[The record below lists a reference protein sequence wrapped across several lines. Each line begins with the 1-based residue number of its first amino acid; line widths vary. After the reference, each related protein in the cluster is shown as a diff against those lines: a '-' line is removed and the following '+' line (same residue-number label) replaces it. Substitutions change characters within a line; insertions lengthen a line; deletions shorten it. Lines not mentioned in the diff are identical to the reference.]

1 MTPPLRLADPEVAAA
16 LEAEARLQETALE
29 LNAAAG
35 LASPEVLAA
44 QGSLFGLKT
53 LEGYPGSRFH
63 GGHRNADVIER
74 LAVERA
80 KSLFGA
86 GHANVQPH
94 SGVNANLAV
103 YFAVLEPGD
112 RILGMDLSAGG
123 HLSHGRR
130 GTLSGK
136 FFRSASYG
144 VDPETERIDYEAA
157 ERAARKLRP
166 RMIVCG
172 ASSYPRT
179 VDFAR
184 FRRMADETGALLLA
198 DIAHFAGLAAGG
210 VYPSPVPHADFTTF
224 TCYKTLRGARGGII
238 LCREAFAPG
247 IDAAV
252 FPGVQGSMHLHH
264 MAAKAVTL
272 HLASTDAFR
281 AFAAR
286 VVENARTLAGALA
299 EGDLRPVTGGTDTHI
314 VLVDLRGRGLT
325 GAEAQE
331 RLESAGLI
339 ANRNAVP
346 SDPRGPNDPSGLR
359 FGTTALT
366 GRGFGPGDMRTVA
379 ELILESLSSD
389 GEPRRLQALRER
401 VRELCRRHPLHE
413 ELTGASAFGDDGLP
427 RR

>member
-1 MTPPLRLADPEVAAA
+1 MSQSLRIADPEVAAA
-16 LEAEARLQETALE
+16 LAAEARLQETTLE

-35 LASPEVLAA
+35 LASPSVLAV

-53 LEGYPGSRFH
+53 LEGYPGKRFH
-63 GGHRNADVIER
+63 GGHEHADVIES
-74 LAVERA
+74 LAVDRA
-80 KSLFGA
+80 KALFGA
-86 GHANVQPH
+86 EHANVQPH

-136 FFRSASYG
+136 LFRSASYG
-144 VDPETERIDYEAA
+144 VKPETGRIDYAAA
-157 ERAARKLRP
+157 EQTARELRP

-172 ASSYPRT
+172 ASAYPRA

-184 FRRMADETGALLLA
+184 FRRMANETGAWLLA
-198 DIAHFAGLAAGG
+198 DIAHVAGLAAGG
-210 VYPSPVPHADFTTF
+210 TYPSPVPHADFTTF

-238 LCREAFAPG
+238 LCREAFASR

-272 HLASTDAFR
+272 RLASTEAFR
-281 AFAAR
+281 TFAAR
-286 VVENARTLAGALA
+286 VVDNARSLARALA
-299 EGDLRPVTGGTDTHI
+299 DFGFRIVTGGTDTHI
-314 VLVDLRGRGLT
+314 VLLDLRDREMSGTEAQARLEEAGLT
-325 GAEAQE
+325 
-331 RLESAGLI
+331 

-346 SDPRGPNDPSGLR
+346 FDPRGPENPSGLR
-359 FGTTALT
+359 LGTTALT
-366 GRGFGPGDMRTVA
+366 GRGFGPEEMETLAGLIKDVLTSRGDA
-379 ELILESLSSD
+379 
-389 GEPRRLQALRER
+389 RRIRAVRRR
-401 VRELCRRHPLHE
+401 VLELCRLHPLHADRFE
-413 ELTGASAFGDDGLP
+413 AAPIRDDVPDPL
-427 RR
+427 